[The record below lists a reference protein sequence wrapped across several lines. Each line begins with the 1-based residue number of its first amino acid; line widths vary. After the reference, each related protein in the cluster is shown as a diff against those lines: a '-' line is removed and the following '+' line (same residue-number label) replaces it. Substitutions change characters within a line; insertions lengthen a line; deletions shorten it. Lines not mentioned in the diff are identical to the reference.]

1 MTFAV
6 FKVDMDA
13 ENAIVVLH
21 TVMPTVIHLYII
33 KLKSLA
39 KVMRGRDLVLITDLD
54 NSLISVLWLG
64 EETND
69 CIQ

>member
-1 MTFAV
+1 MTFGV

-13 ENAIVVLH
+13 ENAIEVLH
-21 TVMPTVIHLYII
+21 TVMPTVIYLYII

-39 KVMRGRDLVLITDLD
+39 KVMRDRDLVLITDLD

-64 EETND
+64 KETND